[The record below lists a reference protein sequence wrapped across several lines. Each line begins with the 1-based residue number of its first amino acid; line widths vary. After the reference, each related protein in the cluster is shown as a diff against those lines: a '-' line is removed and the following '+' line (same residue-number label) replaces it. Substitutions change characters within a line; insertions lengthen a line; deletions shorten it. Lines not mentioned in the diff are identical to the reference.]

1 MTAKPEPVATTPDPQ
16 WRRFRRG
23 TVVPILLLVGL
34 LVLLGQMHID
44 LATGYTAPQ
53 IVGDASGGFVFY
65 HGGNEGFFFADTGD
79 GKKFGKKTW
88 VNGILA
94 SATLTD
100 DRLVALYTDKEK
112 KEYFYS
118 VYMRKT
124 LERVWSGEI
133 SDPDLELT
141 HPLHLAPLN
150 DQVFVFATDKSGA
163 LRAARF
169 NDEWALTPLGADA
182 PETPSLAG
190 AAILETQD
198 DKDKKT
204 EDSVEPP
211 LFMTSVTVDGVL
223 NVFWRVEREEGPG
236 TKGEVRW
243 TTFDGKGFGKLGKFP
258 NDLAAM
264 AAGIDPL
271 APPGT
276 QLRLY
281 GVPVRAKDSTIRVFH
296 PEAGNFKE
304 TDPITYTRE
313 GLTGAAGVTH
323 LATGIAAGKEFLLA
337 QIGGVIRYTVREN
350 GAWRPWQD
358 LARRPTEQTA
368 MIYGWFASLLLLSG
382 LLIFQGAAKLSR
394 RRLWRPQP
402 VATVA
407 LDGMPASS
415 LTLAPSETS
424 TGISEAI
431 GIGSDA
437 ATMSERG
444 LAFTVDTMIVLAGL
458 RALAF
463 LMPELLE
470 RAASEPSSRTVLI
483 AWAVILL
490 VAYLTLFEVL
500 FASTPGKRL
509 MGLEVQDVDG
519 GRPSTSALIYR
530 NVFRVEILV
539 PPPYLVP
546 LLSCLIMLST
556 PLRQRPGD
564 LLARTTVRRAG

>member
-53 IVGDASGGFVFY
+53 IVGDPQGGFVFY

-94 SATLTD
+94 SATLAN
-100 DRLVALYTDKEK
+100 DRLVALYTDKEQK
-112 KEYFYS
+112 DYFYS

-141 HPLHLAPLN
+141 HPLHLASLN

-169 NDEWALTPLGADA
+169 NDEWALAPLGADS
-182 PETPSLAG
+182 PETPHLVG
-190 AAILETQD
+190 AAVLETQA
-198 DKDKKT
+198 DKDEKT
-204 EDSVEPP
+204 ETSVAPP
-211 LFMTSVTVDGVL
+211 LLMTSVVVDGVL
-223 NVFWRVEREEGPG
+223 NVFWRVEREEGRG

-243 TTFDGKGFGKLGKFP
+243 TTFDGTHFGKLGHFP

-264 AAGIDPL
+264 AAGTDPL

-281 GVPVRAKDSTIRVFH
+281 GVPVRAKDSTIRVFQ

-304 TDPITYTRE
+304 VDPITYTRE

-323 LATGIAAGKEFLLA
+323 LATGIATGKEFLLA
-337 QIGGVIRYTVREN
+337 QIGGVIRYTVRES

-368 MIYGWFASLLLLSG
+368 MIYGWFGSLLLLSG
-382 LLIFQGAAKLSR
+382 LLVFQGATKLR
-394 RRLWRPQP
+394 KRWVWQPQP
-402 VATVA
+402 VAAVA
-407 LDGMPASS
+407 IDGMPASS
-415 LTLAPSETS
+415 SLAMPEGVVASAGDVASMT
-424 TGISEAI
+424 
-431 GIGSDA
+431 D
-437 ATMSERG
+437 RG
-444 LAFTVDTMIVLAGL
+444 LAFAVDTMIVLAGF
-458 RALAF
+458 RALSF

-470 RAASEPSSRTVLI
+470 RAAIEPSARTVLI

-509 MGLEVQDVDG
+509 MGLEVQDIDG

-546 LLSCLIMLST
+546 LLSLLIMVST
-556 PLRQRPGD
+556 PHRQRPGD
-564 LLARTTVRRAG
+564 LLARTTVRRVG